1 MKNKSISR
9 LVDKSVSC
17 RREFE
22 NPSFQLPASSFFMIL
37 VAAFIVAGV
46 VTIPGH
52 AAHAQTAPFYQ
63 NMKAALAEKATT
75 SEPLIRANATGVQAS
90 PPAQGTSEQVAVTPP
105 SNANTSS
112 YGAYDAGRDTTS
124 GNYAAVAAVLAL
136 IAVMLIVLIAFVG
149 KKGEE

>member
-1 MKNKSISR
+1 MKNKSASR
-9 LVDKSVSC
+9 PVGKSVSC
-17 RREFE
+17 RSEFE
-22 NPSFQLPASSFFMIL
+22 NPSFQLLASSFLIPIAILMIFGM
-37 VAAFIVAGV
+37 VMM
-46 VTIPGH
+46 PRSS
-52 AAHAQTAPFYQ
+52 AHAQTAPFYQ

-90 PPAQGTSEQVAVTPP
+90 PPAQGTSEQVAVTPL

-124 GNYAAVAAVLAL
+124 GNYAAAAAVLAL